1 MGLFHYYK
9 GVRIPVHSSKLRSHG
24 RLIMIDD
31 SGEIGSASLFCV
43 LTAAV
48 TDNAKRIEKIT
59 KVFPKSNIEN
69 KHYKSLDETK
79 VKVLTEVSMCDID
92 IYAVSYRKSKLD
104 LGTARKKQIH
114 NFGQMLELIEIVL
127 RKDDGLTYDIVID
140 NTTLMDGYEDGFVKL
155 CYQFAGLCGKTIENI
170 EMRDS
175 CGTKVLQV
183 HDYIASTIGAHIE
196 NEKDK
201 RNDCHKRFEI
211 IKPKIKEIIKR

>member
-1 MGLFHYYK
+1 MSLFHYYK
-9 GVRIPVHSSKLRSHG
+9 GVRIPIHSSKLRSHG

-48 TDNAKRIEKIT
+48 TDNAKKVEKIT
-59 KVFPKSNIEN
+59 KVFPKGNIEN

-79 VKVLTEVSMCDID
+79 VKVLTEVGMCDID
-92 IYAVSYRKSKLD
+92 IYAVSYKKSKLD
-104 LGTARKKQIH
+104 LDTARKKQVH
-114 NFGQMLELIEIVL
+114 NLGQILELIELVL
-127 RKDDGLTYDIVID
+127 RSDGGLVYDIVID

-155 CYQFAGLCGKTIENI
+155 CYQFARLCGKTIENI

-175 CGTKVLQV
+175 SGTRVLQI

-196 NEKDK
+196 NAKDAE
-201 RNDCHKRFEI
+201 NECHERFRI
-211 IKPKIKEIIKR
+211 IGSKIKEIVER